1 MKFLSV
7 VVERHNASCPAE
19 HYAGV
24 LRSPVL
30 VKRAGDDH
38 LPVVKGVGGVAH
50 VRSVLFLRHYNG
62 TYIIICEKFV
72 LKRELVYCTARLL
85 HDLQH
90 LVRKDS

>member
-30 VKRAGDDH
+30 VKGAWDDH
-38 LPVVKGVGGVAH
+38 LAVVKGVGGVANI
-50 VRSVLFLRHYNG
+50 RSVLFLARHYNG
-62 TYIIICEKFV
+62 TYIIICEKFI
-72 LKRELVYCTARLL
+72 LKRELTFTARP
-85 HDLQH
+85 
-90 LVRKDS
+90 RAPC